1 MHRNVLRTTGVLT
14 ALLFVGAGFVLGPG
28 VSFAAT
34 PGADC
39 GGASIVGS
47 DAAGK
52 VTLGQDVATCTI
64 TFTVPWPNAPACTA
78 INETNGGGHP
88 APVGARSTKTSLVL
102 DAAAQS
108 GVTFADGDVISYLC
122 VGY

>member
-1 MHRNVLRTTGVLT
+1 MQRNIVRTAAALT
-14 ALLFVGAGFVLGPG
+14 ALLFVGAAMLVWPGP
-28 VSFAAT
+28 SFAAT

-39 GGASIVGS
+39 GGAIIVGS

-52 VTLGQDVATCTI
+52 VTLGQDVATCTL
-64 TFTVPWPNAPACTA
+64 TFPVPWPNAPACTA

-88 APVGARSTKTSLVL
+88 APISTRSTKMTLVL
-102 DAAAQS
+102 DATAQS
-108 GVTFADGDVISYLC
+108 GVNFADGDVISYLC